1 MRAFCLIS
9 PAERMNLSYKNICMG
24 YDVPSVLMEEL
35 VSRAHK
41 KRPRD
46 KSRGLHNNSG
56 NDLLSHTIAR
66 VVPSAL
72 EGLTAE
78 FGMGSG
84 VTPPLWSPEVYILTS
99 GSPAGAGSSS
109 RRCGREVSG
118 LLKQSF
124 LLEHPANIVIN
135 KDLAKSHDL
144 LVPLD

>member
-1 MRAFCLIS
+1 M
-9 PAERMNLSYKNICMG
+9 AERSTGGRHRGAKKIPSRRLSG
-24 YDVPSVLMEEL
+24 
-35 VSRAHK
+35 
-41 KRPRD
+41 RD
-46 KSRGLHNNSG
+46 DDNSG
-56 NDLLSHTIAR
+56 NDLLSHTFSR

-99 GSPAGAGSSS
+99 GSPAGAGSAS
-109 RRCGREVSG
+109 RECGREVTG